1 VLTLHDLRSRVPREV
16 RHFAGSARTEFSAV
30 TIYVGRYE
38 RVIVTNPFHAPT
50 RRMSSVCHEISH
62 IVLEHEAEGP
72 QPFSGGRAWNG
83 TQEREA
89 DWLAGCLLIPLAAT
103 RAAARD
109 GRSDVTV
116 ADMYGVSQE
125 LAAWRMNATGARILA
140 KRQARFRKYR
150 GAGGE

>member
-1 VLTLHDLRSRVPREV
+1 
-16 RHFAGSARTEFSAV
+16 
-30 TIYVGRYE
+30 
-38 RVIVTNPFHAPT
+38 
-50 RRMSSVCHEISH
+50 MSSVCHEISH